1 MEKIGETAVYS
12 ENVGDLTVVINA
24 NSEHGSLEHIS
35 GRILKTV
42 NEQSVNVGN
51 FYASVRGSIA
61 IFLNEGITLEEK
73 KSVVSAIFDAIE
85 DLKEETVEE

>member
-1 MEKIGETAVYS
+1 MEKISETAGYS
-12 ENVGDLTVVINA
+12 ENVGDLTVVINVH
-24 NSEHGSLEHIS
+24 SEHGSLVHIS

-51 FYASVRGSIA
+51 FDAPVRGSIT